1 MNKDLNLADIR
12 AFTVIAEQGSFTL
25 AAEVLGC
32 SRSHL
37 SKQLLQLEV
46 LLGVTLIARTTRAQ
60 RLTEQGAAFFNSC
73 QSALESID
81 QAVAMTVDSAQR
93 LQGNININCV
103 GGIIGEEIVT
113 ALVNDFITEY
123 PDISV
128 NLDFSSSR
136 VDLVVDEFD
145 LVFRMGELE
154 DSSIVARKLMSI
166 ENMTMASPIYLE
178 RHGYPVTPKEL
189 KEHLCITGSIDRWLF
204 ESKEDAKHK
213 VEVDIKGSFKCKN
226 GRVMKSAAIAG
237 NGIVRL
243 PKLYCPNELAS
254 GELVSVFE
262 HWRVAD
268 TPFYLLYCKDRFQP
282 ARLRAFVSFT
292 TQNFMKY
299 VTGIRI
305 K

>member
-12 AFTVIAEQGSFTL
+12 AFTVIAEQGSFTQ

-37 SKQLLQLEV
+37 SKQLLQLEN
-46 LLGVTLIARTTRAQ
+46 LLGVSLITRTTRAQ
-60 RLTEQGAAFFNSC
+60 RLTEQGRFFFDSC
-73 QSALESID
+73 QAALESID
-81 QAVAMTVDSAQR
+81 QAVAVTVDNAQR
-93 LQGNININCV
+93 LQGHININCV

-113 ALVNDFITEY
+113 ALVNDFISQY

-128 NLDFSSSR
+128 HLDFSSPR

-154 DSSIVARKLMSI
+154 DSAIVARKLMSI
-166 ENMTMASPIYLE
+166 ENMTMASPQYLAA
-178 RHGYPVTPKEL
+178 HGYPNHPKDL
-189 KEHLCITGSIDRWLF
+189 KEHLCITGSIDHWLF
-204 ESKEDAKHK
+204 EKRDDAKSK
-213 VEVDIKGSFKCKN
+213 VEVAIKGGFKCKN
-226 GRVMKSAAIAG
+226 GRVMKSAALAD

-243 PKLYCPNELAS
+243 PRLYCPNELAK

-262 HWRVAD
+262 DWRVAD

-282 ARLRAFVSFT
+282 ARLRAFISFT
-292 TQNFMKY
+292 MKNFMKY
-299 VTGIRI
+299 VTDVKRI
-305 K
+305 